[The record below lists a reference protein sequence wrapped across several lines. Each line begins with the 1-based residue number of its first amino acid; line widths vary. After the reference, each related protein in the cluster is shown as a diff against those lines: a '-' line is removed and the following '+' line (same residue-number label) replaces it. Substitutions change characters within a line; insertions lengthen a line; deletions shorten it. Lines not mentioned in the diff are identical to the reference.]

1 MEQEKTIPIEIKNE
15 IQQIKKRDMK
25 VATRMLD

>member
-1 MEQEKTIPIEIKNE
+1 MEQEKTIPIEMKNK